1 MGGRQVGKTEVT
13 LGKVE
18 KVQQGQPAVLEM
30 GKSVPIG
37 DRGDG
42 GTHKVGLSAKAEC
55 LVNRSME
62 TQAAAK
68 SQVSGTL
75 GCRDREQIARSHCH
89 TRSDI

>member
-13 LGKVE
+13 